1 MLAKI
6 TGICYNK
13 SVLIRLLFS
22 ICKGVIIRMERT
34 YNKSFIQILVDWA
47 KNFVLSEEKDE
58 VTTVDD
64 KAIAKILE
72 QGQNEAEKLE
82 ETLKIN
88 KKKKEPEHEQ
98 SFPQVKKQDIKPITK
113 NREVKIEN
121 QNKDDNER
129 IK

>member
-22 ICKGVIIRMERT
+22 ICKGVISRMEKT

-58 VTTVDD
+58 VTTIDD
-64 KAIAKILE
+64 KAIAEILE
-72 QGQNEAEKLE
+72 QGQKEAEKLE
-82 ETLKIN
+82 GTLKIKKN
-88 KKKKEPEHEQ
+88 KEAEKAEKT
-98 SFPQVKKQDIKPITK
+98 FAQVKQQDIKPITK
-113 NREVKIEN
+113 NREVKREN
-121 QNKDDNER
+121 LNKDNER